1 MTAIIAIALGMVSLV
16 PLTAAVV
23 AAQDAPTNHGDGTV
37 EEQQFVA
44 KINDLRASKGLPTLA
59 IDGELTTQ
67 ARIWSTTMKNAGN
80 IFHSQDLS
88 AGITADWQKLG
99 ENVGVGGTVGA
110 LFDAFVASPKHYE
123 NLVDPMYRS
132 IGIGVVWD
140 GDRMFTAHRFMGL
153 FPSSPAPKPADA
165 DPAQEAG
172 PGLEGAFHDLAARD
186 RPSDHGGTP
195 GAGGDNSR
203 GEPAGR
209 RCAPTRRSRASRP
222 RTQRPPGIPELRNLA
237 GPDAVAVTD
246 RRRWPA
252 ATSSR
257 RAPATTT
264 R

>member
-1 MTAIIAIALGMVSLV
+1 MVSLV

-153 FPSSPAPKPADA
+153 FPSSPAPKPA
-165 DPAQEAG
+165 
-172 PGLEGAFHDLAARD
+172 
-186 RPSDHGGTP
+186 T
-195 GAGGDNSR
+195 
-203 GEPAGR
+203 
-209 RCAPTRRSRASRP
+209 PTRPRSRP
-222 RTQRPPGIPELRNLA
+222 RPRRRLPRPRRPRPTLRPRRYPRSWRRQLPGRACRPPLRPHPSIPCESASNSTPS
-237 GPDAVAVTD
+237 GH
-246 RRRWPA
+246 
-252 ATSSR
+252 S
-257 RAPATTT
+257 
-264 R
+264 

>member
-153 FPSSPAPKPADA
+153 FPSSPAPKPATPTPPKKQA
-165 DPAQEAG
+165 PASKAPSTTSPPATDPPTTEVPQE
-172 PGLEGAFHDLAARD
+172 LAAT
-186 RPSDHGGTP
+186 TP
-195 GAGGDNSR
+195 GAS
-203 GEPAGR
+203 
-209 RCAPTRRSRASRP
+209 
-222 RTQRPPGIPELRNLA
+222 L
-237 GPDAVAVTD
+237 
-246 RRRWPA
+246 PA
-252 ATSSR
+252 AAAPPPVDPVR
-257 RAPATTT
+257 VGLELNALRAFLS
-264 R
+264 